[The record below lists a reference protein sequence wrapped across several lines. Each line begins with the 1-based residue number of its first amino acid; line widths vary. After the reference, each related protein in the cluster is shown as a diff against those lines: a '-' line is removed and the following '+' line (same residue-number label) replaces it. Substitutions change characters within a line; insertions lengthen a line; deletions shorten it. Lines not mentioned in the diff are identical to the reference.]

1 MKDGIVNKNYDF
13 DQHFQLSPSTP
24 SLKTVGERVKLIK
37 PANIPY
43 KISSTTHGKEVK
55 ILTP

>member
-13 DQHFQLSPSTP
+13 DQNFKLSPSTP

-37 PANIPY
+37 PADISY
-43 KISSTTHGKEVK
+43 KYHQQLMEKKSRY
-55 ILTP
+55 

>member
-13 DQHFQLSPSTP
+13 DQNFQLSPSTP

-43 KISSTTHGKEVK
+43 KISSTTHGKK
-55 ILTP
+55 KSRY